1 MYSDK
6 KFEEIRYFSDQRNDV
21 IDHMTLKQNI
31 FGPIL
36 ESESPCSKV
45 YKTVEIISVRW
56 EISFLQPE
64 PCLRGVVALV
74 E

>member
-6 KFEEIRYFSDQRNDV
+6 EFEKIRYFSEQRNDV

-31 FGPIL
+31 FGPFL

-45 YKTVEIISVRW
+45 YKTVEIISVR
-56 EISFLQPE
+56 
-64 PCLRGVVALV
+64 
-74 E
+74 

>member
-6 KFEEIRYFSDQRNDV
+6 KFEEIRYSSDQRNDV

-45 YKTVEIISVRW
+45 YKTVEIISVR
-56 EISFLQPE
+56 
-64 PCLRGVVALV
+64 
-74 E
+74 

>member
-6 KFEEIRYFSDQRNDV
+6 KFEEIRYFSDQRNDI

-36 ESESPCSKV
+36 ESEFPCSKV
-45 YKTVEIISVRW
+45 YKTVEIISVRC
-56 EISFLQPE
+56 EISFSQSE
-64 PCLRGVVALV
+64 PCLKGLL
-74 E
+74 

>member
-6 KFEEIRYFSDQRNDV
+6 KFEEIRYCSDQRNDV

-36 ESESPCSKV
+36 ESESPCLKV
-45 YKTVEIISVRW
+45 YKTIEIISVR
-56 EISFLQPE
+56 
-64 PCLRGVVALV
+64 
-74 E
+74 